1 MKKFIAVSLLLLG
14 SSNIWADSLTISKEF
29 EFIAVNGE
37 QVSSSLFNKINK
49 VTLPVGL
56 QKVAV
61 QYIDTV
67 RDDVGN
73 GSTRVKSSPVII
85 SLQVTAGDEYLL
97 SPAEKI
103 SSLTKAK
110 AFAKSPEVMIT
121 DQHGVSAS
129 YSQKLSVEVD
139 HGVIGNIIDKH
150 DNEVKGR
157 ALKETSTLTGK
168 QNIAEEKL
176 HHWWNEAD
184 ETTRKQFADWAIKQ
198 TQ

>member
-1 MKKFIAVSLLLLG
+1 MKKFITVSLLLLS
-14 SSNIWADSLTISKEF
+14 SSNIWADSLTISKDF

-37 QVSSSLFNKINK
+37 EVSSSLFNKVNK
-49 VTLPVGL
+49 VTLPVGV

-73 GSTRVKSSPVII
+73 GSTRVKSSPVIV
-85 SLQVTAGDEYLL
+85 SLQVTAGGEYLL
-97 SPAEKI
+97 SSAEKI

-110 AFAKSPEVMIT
+110 AFAKSPEVKVT
-121 DQHGVSAS
+121 DQHGKLAS
-129 YSQKLSVEVD
+129 YSQKVSTEVD
-139 HGVIGNIIDKH
+139 RGVIGNMIDKH
-150 DNEVKGR
+150 DSEMKGR
-157 ALKETSTLTGK
+157 ALKETSTLTAK

-184 ETTRKQFADWAIKQ
+184 QETTKQFADWAIKQ
-198 TQ
+198 IQ